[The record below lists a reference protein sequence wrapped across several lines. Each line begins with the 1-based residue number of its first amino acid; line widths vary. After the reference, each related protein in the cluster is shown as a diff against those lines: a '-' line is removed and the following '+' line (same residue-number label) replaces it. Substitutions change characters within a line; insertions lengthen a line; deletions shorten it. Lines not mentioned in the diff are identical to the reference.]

1 MSTQADFA
9 DLFEQLTTAIVVLD
23 TRLHIQYANGAAES
37 LLAGSGRRLL
47 AAPLE
52 SLFRY
57 CSLSFD
63 LLQQLGI
70 QQQSL
75 TDSDVAVVLHDGK
88 KMTVELTA
96 SPVRFLAQDGLVL
109 EMRQVDLIR
118 RLNQEE
124 VQRHQLAASQQLV
137 RGLAHE
143 IKNPLG
149 GIRGAAQLLNAELQ
163 EEALQEYT
171 QMIMSQSDR
180 LRNLVDRLLGPN
192 RVGPRALV
200 NVHEIISRA
209 LHVLQVSLPEV
220 IELVEDYDPSLPE
233 LVLDA
238 DQMEQVL
245 LNLLKNASEALIQST
260 QGTRTIKVRTRVSHK
275 EAIYGKQYRQVALIS
290 VIDNGPGVP
299 DTLKDTLFYPLV
311 SGREGGTG
319 LGLSIAQTLVHQHEG
334 KIELV
339 SQPGETAFTV
349 CLPYSHG
356 GDA

>member
-1 MSTQADFA
+1 
-9 DLFEQLTTAIVVLD
+9 
-23 TRLHIQYANGAAES
+23 
-37 LLAGSGRRLL
+37 
-47 AAPLE
+47 
-52 SLFRY
+52 
-57 CSLSFD
+57 
-63 LLQQLGI
+63 
-70 QQQSL
+70 
-75 TDSDVAVVLHDGK
+75 
-88 KMTVELTA
+88 
-96 SPVRFLAQDGLVL
+96 
-109 EMRQVDLIR
+109 
-118 RLNQEE
+118 
-124 VQRHQLAASQQLV
+124 
-137 RGLAHE
+137 
-143 IKNPLG
+143 
-149 GIRGAAQLLNAELQ
+149 
-163 EEALQEYT
+163 
-171 QMIMSQSDR
+171 MSQSDR